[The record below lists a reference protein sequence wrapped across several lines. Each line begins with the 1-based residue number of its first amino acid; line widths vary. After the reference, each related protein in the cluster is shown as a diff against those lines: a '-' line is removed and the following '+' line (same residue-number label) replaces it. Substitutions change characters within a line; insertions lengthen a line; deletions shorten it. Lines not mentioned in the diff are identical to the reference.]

1 MITFNQLTK
10 KKRDIKR
17 RAKRV
22 PALKGNPQQ
31 KGVCIKIVIR
41 TPKKPNSALRKVAHV
56 RLYNKKKIYAYIY
69 GEGHKLQEHSIV
81 LVRGARVKDVPGLK
95 YKAIRGVYDFEGL
108 VSRVKAR
115 SKFGTKRP

>member
-56 RLYNKKKIYAYIY
+56 RLYNKKKYMLIFM
-69 GEGHKLQEHSIV
+69 E
-81 LVRGARVKDVPGLK
+81 RGIN
-95 YKAIRGVYDFEGL
+95 YKNILLF
-108 VSRVKAR
+108 
-115 SKFGTKRP
+115 

>member
-1 MITFNQLTK
+1 MITFNQLSK
-10 KKRDIKR
+10 KKRNKKNFT
-17 RAKRV
+17 KRV

-41 TPKKPNSALRKVAHV
+41 TPKKPNSAKRKVAHV
-56 RLYNKKKIYAYIY
+56 RLYNKKKIYAYIS

-81 LVRGARVKDVPGLK
+81 LVRGGRVPDVPGLK

-108 VSRVKAR
+108 TSRVKAR
-115 SKFGTKRP
+115 SKYGMKKK